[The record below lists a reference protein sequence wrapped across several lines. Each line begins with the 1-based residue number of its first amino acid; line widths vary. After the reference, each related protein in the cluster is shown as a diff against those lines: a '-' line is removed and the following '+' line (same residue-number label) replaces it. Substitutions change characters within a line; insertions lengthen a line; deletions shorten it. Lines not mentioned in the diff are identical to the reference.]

1 MVKIENDIVMP
12 HKPAFYKRYVDD
24 IINRRKKH
32 EEYLLFK
39 KLNNCH
45 PKVKLKIEVNPPKFL
60 DTKNTFLKMK
70 LLHLPIEKKVN
81 YLFLGNL
88 KCLALQTQHY
98 IR

>member
-39 KLNNCH
+39 KLNNYH
-45 PKVKLKIEVNPPKFL
+45 PKIKLKIEVNPPKFL
-60 DTKNTFLKMK
+60 DTKNTFLKNEVIASTHRKESK
-70 LLHLPIEKKVN
+70 LPVSWESKVSSITN
-81 YLFLGNL
+81 A
-88 KCLALQTQHY
+88 ALY
-98 IR
+98 

>member
-1 MVKIENDIVMP
+1 MP
-12 HKPAFYKRYVDD
+12 HKHAFYKRYVDD
-24 IINRRKKH
+24 INNRRKKH

-39 KLNNCH
+39 KLNNYH
-45 PKVKLKIEVNPPKFL
+45 PKIKLKIDVSPPKFL

-70 LLHLPIEKKVN
+70 LMHLPIEKKVN

-98 IR
+98 IK